1 MLAFARPF
9 AESPA
14 SLALSVAGMRALEER
29 AFVEGITAEALM
41 EEAGRRIAA
50 AVRQFVPGPG
60 RCLVWF
66 GKGHNGGDALVAA
79 RHLAATGWRL
89 DLRPVFPREQ
99 WAPLTSRKHAEL
111 LDAFPNAGTAN
122 RHEPREPLV
131 VLDGLLGI
139 GAGGALR
146 DPILSAARAINEFS
160 AHTTARVFAIDLPTG
175 LNADTG
181 EVDQETVEADYTLTI
196 GAPKRGLLADSAIN
210 HVGRLAVLPL
220 DALTARM
227 PPAAERPGVVIP
239 PSLTGLWP
247 RRPFD
252 IHKGDCGRVGI
263 VAGSMGFTGA
273 AIMSAEA
280 ALHAG
285 AGLVT
290 LYVPPDVQAIVAG
303 RISPEIMVQV
313 FTTPRALLSKTH
325 NALAVGP
332 GVGRA
337 RDTEILD
344 VIARA
349 PLPTIIDADA
359 LNALAARSGW
369 LWAFPGPRLVTP
381 HPGEME
387 RLVPG
392 SIHVPRQQVAEEF
405 VARYPVAL
413 LLKGARTIV
422 AERGKPLSYNSTGSP
437 GMATGGMGDALTGVL
452 AALAGQGL
460 ELYDAARLGAWL
472 CGRAAELAVLGGQS
486 EESLSATHVIAHLG
500 GAFRELREGG
510 Y

>member
-1 MLAFARPF
+1 MLAPAHPLSECPPAVAVSC
-9 AESPA
+9 AE
-14 SLALSVAGMRALEER
+14 MRALEER
-29 AFVEGITAEALM
+29 GFADGITADVLM
-41 EEAGRRIAA
+41 EEAGEKIAA
-50 AVRQFVPGPG
+50 AVRQFVPRPG
-60 RCLVWF
+60 RCVVFF

-79 RHLAATGWRL
+79 RHLAAMSWKIE
-89 DLRPVFPREQ
+89 LRPAFPREE
-99 WAPLTSRKHAEL
+99 WAELTGRKHEQL
-111 LDAFPNAGTAN
+111 VSVFPPTPPPIE
-122 RHEPREPLV
+122 RTPHESLV
-131 VLDGLLGI
+131 LLDGLLGI

-146 DPILSAARAINEFS
+146 EPIRSATREMNELSGS
-160 AHTTARVFAIDLPTG
+160 TTARVFAIDLPTG
-175 LNADTG
+175 LDADTG
-181 EVDQETVEADYTLTI
+181 EVDADAVEADYTLTI
-196 GAPKRGLLADSAIN
+196 GAPKKGLLADEAIN

-220 DALTARM
+220 RALTARM
-227 PPAAERPGVVIP
+227 APESGSGVAFPAALQP
-239 PSLTGLWP
+239 LWP

-263 VAGSMGFTGA
+263 IAGSLGFTGA
-273 AIMSAEA
+273 AVMCAEA

-290 LYVPPDVQAIVAG
+290 LYVSPDIQSLVAA
-303 RISPEIMVQV
+303 SVAPEIMVQV
-313 FTTPRALLSKTH
+313 FTQPRTLLGRTH

-332 GVGRA
+332 GVGRT
-337 RDTEILD
+337 RDVEILD
-344 VIARA
+344 LIARA

-359 LNALAARSGW
+359 LNALASRSGW

-392 SIHVPRQQVAEEF
+392 SIHRPRHEVAEKF

-422 AERGKPLSYNSTGSP
+422 AERGKPLSYNTTGSP
-437 GMATGGMGDALTGVL
+437 GMATGGMGDVLTGVC

-460 ELYDAARLGAWL
+460 ELYDSARLGAWL
-472 CGRAAELAVLGGQS
+472 CGRAAELAVLGGES
-486 EESLSATHVIAHLG
+486 EESLSATHVVSHLG
-500 GAFRELREGG
+500 AAFRELREGG